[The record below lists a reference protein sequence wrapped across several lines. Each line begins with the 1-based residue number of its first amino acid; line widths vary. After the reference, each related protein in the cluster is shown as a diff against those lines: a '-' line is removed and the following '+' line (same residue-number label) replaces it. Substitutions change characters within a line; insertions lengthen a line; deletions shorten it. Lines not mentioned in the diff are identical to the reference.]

1 MNKELKDR
9 VFKLPQDILNQ
20 IHHTVGGLN
29 GKHTDGLM
37 RAQKLL
43 ADKSVTYGQL
53 KRIIHDLQSID
64 KVKDRVKYNLAGG
77 DLMDR
82 WSKQFLQGE
91 RNLVSNAK
99 DSRKRADDIGS
110 ITGERRNSH
119 LSSHKKKD
127 NYSTPT
133 NLIKSNSDK
142 TSVSS
147 IIPNGLFEEIE
158 KIKKLIIY

>member
-9 VFKLPQDILNQ
+9 VFKLPQDVLNQ

-29 GKHTDGLM
+29 GEHADGLM

-43 ADKSVTYGQL
+43 NDKSVTYGQL

-110 ITGERRNSH
+110 ITGERKNSH
-119 LSSHKKKD
+119 LATHKKKD

-147 IIPNGLFEEIE
+147 ITPNGLFEEIE

>member
-20 IHHTVGGLN
+20 INHTVGGLN
-29 GKHTDGLM
+29 GEHTDGLI

-64 KVKDRVKYNLAGG
+64 KVNNRVKYNLAGG

-91 RNLVSNAK
+91 RNSVSNAK

>member
-9 VFKLPQDILNQ
+9 VFNIPQNILNH
-20 IHHTVGGLN
+20 INHTVGGLM
-29 GKHTDGLM
+29 GKHANGLM
-37 RAQKLL
+37 RAKKLL

-64 KVKDRVKYNLAGG
+64 KVNDRVKYNLAGG
-77 DLMDR
+77 DLMDK

-99 DSRKRADDIGS
+99 DSRKRADEIGS

-119 LSSHKKKD
+119 LSSHTKKD
-127 NYSTPT
+127 NFKIPT
-133 NLIKSNSDK
+133 NPLKSNSDK

-147 IIPNGLFEEIE
+147 ITPNGLFEEIE

>member
-9 VFKLPQDILNQ
+9 VFKLPQDVLNQ
-20 IHHTVGGLN
+20 INHTVGGLM
-29 GKHTDGLM
+29 GKHADGLM
-37 RAQKLL
+37 RAKKLL

-64 KVKDRVKYNLAGG
+64 KVNDRVKYNLAGG
-77 DLMDR
+77 DLMDK

-91 RNLVSNAK
+91 RDLVSNAK
-99 DSRKRADDIGS
+99 DSRKRADEIGS

-119 LSSHKKKD
+119 LSSHKKRD
-127 NYSTPT
+127 NFKIPT
-133 NLIKSNSDK
+133 NPLKSNSDK

-147 IIPNGLFEEIE
+147 ITPNGLFEEIE